1 MEAHMSIQ
9 VRESYFWQQVK
20 IGLDNVETHLVRIE
34 NSAGNGIS
42 DVNACC
48 RGQEIWLELKV
59 FHGRRLYF
67 RNSQKSW
74 IVRRSEVGGRIFI
87 LARNED
93 TLIMYDAAAMMQ
105 CEAIHGNDGKSFSV
119 DVDKLPPSIYVCRK
133 PFKWAE
139 LREKLFGL
147 R

>member
-74 IVRRSEVGGRIFI
+74 IVRRSEVGGRIFV

>member
-1 MEAHMSIQ
+1 MNVQ
-9 VRESYFWQQVK
+9 VKESYFWAQVK
-20 IGLDNVETHLVRIE
+20 AGLDDGSTHLCRIE
-34 NSAGNGIS
+34 NTAGTGIS

-74 IVRRSEVGGRIFI
+74 IVRRSEVGGRIFV

-139 LREKLFGL
+139 LRERLFGF

>member
-1 MEAHMSIQ
+1 MS
-9 VRESYFWQQVK
+9 VLVKESYFWQQVK

-139 LREKLFGL
+139 LRERLFGF